1 MNTSSTAPILPAPL
15 ATEAPPTV
23 HDSGADTAPGVILIR
38 SCTTLGATLVVHL
51 AGEIDHFSAAP
62 LRAFLASAA
71 DNGITGLVLDCS
83 RVTFCDSG
91 FLAAL
96 DWWPRQGR
104 RLRLTHRSRA
114 VERLLRA
121 AAASLS
127 SPCKP
132 LIHAQQTAPRLGPT
146 G

>member
-1 MNTSSTAPILPAPL
+1 
-15 ATEAPPTV
+15 
-23 HDSGADTAPGVILIR
+23 
-38 SCTTLGATLVVHL
+38 
-51 AGEIDHFSAAP
+51 
-62 LRAFLASAA
+62 
-71 DNGITGLVLDCS
+71 TGLVLDCS

-121 AAASLS
+121 AAGSLS
-127 SPCKP
+127 SPRKP